1 VAPTE
6 RHKFQ
11 HQGRTIYSWNQTL
24 QELNLFVEGPPGV
37 RAKQLAVAI
46 TSTHLSIGIA
56 GNPPYLSVSI
66 CASVSV
72 SVSANAPIGPAPT
85 VTLLCVPQHDLAGR
99 VKPSESFWTLGTLFT
114 CQMCCARSVIHHLGL
129 LRD

>member
-1 VAPTE
+1 MAPTE

-37 RAKQLAVAI
+37 RAKQLAVDI

-66 CASVSV
+66 CARTRQRVCECADLTKTDKLHSCVLRSM
-72 SVSANAPIGPAPT
+72 
-85 VTLLCVPQHDLAGR
+85 TLLVA
-99 VKPSESFWTLGTLFT
+99 
-114 CQMCCARSVIHHLGL
+114 
-129 LRD
+129 